1 MRITHVIRGD
11 DHLSNT
17 PKQILCYEA
26 LDYAVPEFAHVSMIL
41 GKDKSRLSKR
51 HGATSV
57 QAFRDA
63 GIPADALVNYLAR
76 LGWSHGDQEVF
87 SRAELVELFD
97 IKNVASSAAVFDST
111 KLEWLSQ
118 HYLKTMPGDR
128 LAELATP
135 FIRAA
140 GLTPPDDR
148 TRFVGMLD
156 TLRERAKTLVEL
168 VEQGRFYFDRPASYD
183 EKAAQKLF
191 TAEGGRRLGVLIERL
206 EAAPDFTV
214 PTIERVVRALTEE
227 LGLKLVDL
235 AQLARLAATGRTA
248 SPPIFDVLALIGRDE
263 SLTRLRRARETA
275 ERSA

>member
-1 MRITHVIRGD
+1 MRISHVIRGD

-26 LDYAVPEFAHVSMIL
+26 LDYAVPEFAHVSLIL

-63 GIPADALVNYLAR
+63 GIPAEALVNYLAR

-97 IKNVASSAAVFDST
+97 IKNVATSAAVFDST

-118 HYLKTMPGDR
+118 HYLKTMPGPK

-135 FIRAA
+135 FVRAA
-140 GLTPPDDR
+140 QLSPPADPA
-148 TRFVGMLD
+148 RFIGMLD

-168 VEQGRFYFDRPASYD
+168 VEAGRFYFERPAAYD
-183 EKAAQKLF
+183 PKAAQKLF
-191 TAEGGRRLGVLIERL
+191 TPEGARRLQLMIERL
-206 EAAPDFTV
+206 ESVTEFTV
-214 PTIERVVRALTEE
+214 AAIEPLVRALTDE

-248 SPPIFDVLALIGRDE
+248 SPPIFDVLALLGRDE
-263 SLTRLRRARETA
+263 SLARLRRAREVA